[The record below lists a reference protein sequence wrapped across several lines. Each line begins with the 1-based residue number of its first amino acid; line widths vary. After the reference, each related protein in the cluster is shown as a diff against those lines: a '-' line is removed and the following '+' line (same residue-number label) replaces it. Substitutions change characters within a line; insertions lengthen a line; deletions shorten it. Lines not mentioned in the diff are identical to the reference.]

1 MNILYF
7 CQKVW
12 LIDELNTF
20 EHFFNKYELH
30 NKSKNYI
37 NFIDFV
43 ISSFT
48 FLILT
53 LLHDWGENIVSSG
66 GSTKLWS
73 AGIIM
78 TQLYLLKGP

>member
-30 NKSKNYI
+30 NKTKIYI

-66 GSTKLWS
+66 GVHQTMERRNNHDPTVL
-73 AGIIM
+73 
-78 TQLYLLKGP
+78 T